1 MHFSHLLIL
10 PLLILRASA
19 LPYLTNEFPDPSQQ
33 QTQQQINEDSS
44 SEERDYY
51 DQQQQNH
58 YGELIESPEIHFST
72 SFQEE
77 NMISYDSHQSFKFD
91 VYLTSYKVKGN
102 SNNDNRNKNKSY
114 HKLSRLE
121 IMVKNYKNHQLNNIL
136 YQEQVFNLTTNQA
149 GRLFSSLVNENNNE
163 NNKQK
168 RSLFSWIS
176 PGSGSSKEESTLATR
191 TTTEDSQTLE
201 KRFDYSDGYED
212 EDDDMIILKPI
223 KITNKLYD
231 YKNDRLNNVRFLESS
246 AIDFGVVAKYSVQ
259 LSWFIVEVRH
269 NGKNVVLTNDLRI
282 VDDQFDDLF
291 EDELNQLLFDNG
303 NENSGSNEPTAAGSE
318 QQVDQEQT
326 QQDQELSTLDR
337 IMEKYDWIIIYLLTS
352 IIFVLLLFLMALF
365 MRWYLR
371 RSSGPSSAAATSFI
385 KKRISGE
392 NNVFDGV
399 DSDLEKERLIRM
411 FFNQCTS

>member
-10 PLLILRASA
+10 PLLILKASA
-19 LPYLTNEFPDPSQQ
+19 LPYLTNEYPDPSQQ
-33 QTQQQINEDSS
+33 NQQQQQINEDSS
-44 SEERDYY
+44 DERDYY

-91 VYLTSYKVKGN
+91 VYLTSYKVKD
-102 SNNDNRNKNKSY
+102 NNNNNNRNKNY
-114 HKLSRLE
+114 QKLSRLE

-136 YQEQVFNLTTNQA
+136 YQEQVFNLTTNKA

-176 PGSGSSKEESTLATR
+176 SGAGSSREESTLVTR
-191 TTTEDSQTLE
+191 TSTEDSQNLE
-201 KRFDYSDGYED
+201 KRYDYNDGYED

-246 AIDFGVVAKYSVQ
+246 AIEFGVVAKYSVQ
-259 LSWFIVEVRH
+259 LSWFIAEVRH

-282 VDDQFDDLF
+282 VDDQFNDLF
-291 EDELNQLLFDNG
+291 EDELNQLLFDNV
-303 NENSGSNEPTAAGSE
+303 NENTGNNEPNAAGSE
-318 QQVDQEQT
+318 QQVDQEQA
-326 QQDQELSTLDR
+326 QQEQELSRFDR

-371 RSSGPSSAAATSFI
+371 RSSGPTSSGSTNFI

-392 NNVFDGV
+392 SNMFDV
-399 DSDLEKERLIRM
+399 ADADLEKERLIRM